1 MSTVLLCDDH
11 RMVRQAL
18 ADALGRHPEVTEVLQ
33 AGSVDE
39 VLVRYASLRPDC
51 VVMDVRLPG
60 TDGVTGALQLL
71 KAHPEARVLLLS
83 GEVSEDERLRALHAG
98 VKGVMLKEVDE
109 AELAAAVSLIA
120 TGGDLLTQTQRR
132 MLQRPRTHATN
143 LSPREL
149 QVVTGMAA
157 GQSNAEIARELW
169 LAEDTVKA
177 HAKKLFL
184 KCGVS
189 DRSAAVAWAFRS
201 GLIS

>member
-18 ADALGRHPEVTEVLQ
+18 ADALGREPGITEVYQ

-39 VLVRYASLRPDC
+39 VLVRYASLQPDC
-51 VVMDVRLPG
+51 VVMDVHLPG
-60 TDGVTGALQLL
+60 TDGVTGALELL
-71 KAHPEARVLLLS
+71 KANPDARVLLLS
-83 GEVSEDERLRALHAG
+83 SEISEDERLRALHGG
-98 VKGVMLKEVDE
+98 VKGVVLKEVDE
-109 AELAAAVSLIA
+109 TELAAAVSVVCA
-120 TGGDLLTQTQRR
+120 GGDLLSQTQRR
-132 MLQRPRTHATN
+132 MLQRPRTRTA

-201 GLIS
+201 GVLS

>member
-1 MSTVLLCDDH
+1 MSTIMLCDDH

-18 ADALGRHPEVTEVLQ
+18 ADALSRLPEVTDVVQ
-33 AGSVDE
+33 AGTVDE
-39 VLVRYASLRPDC
+39 VLVRYAPVRPDC
-51 VVMDVRLPG
+51 LVMDVHLPG
-60 TDGVTGALQLL
+60 TDGVTGSMELL
-71 KAHPEARVLLLS
+71 GAHPEARILLLA
-83 GEVSEDERLRALHAG
+83 GEIREDDRLRALNAG

-109 AELAAAVSLIA
+109 AELAEAVGIVAA
-120 TGGDLLTQTQRR
+120 GGDLLTHAQRR
-132 MLQRPRTHATN
+132 MLQRARPRTN

-157 GQSNAEIARELW
+157 GHSNAEIARELW

-184 KCGVS
+184 KCGVN

-201 GLIS
+201 GVLS

>member
-1 MSTVLLCDDH
+1 MSTIMLCDDH

-18 ADALGRHPEVTEVLQ
+18 ADALSRLPEITEVFQ
-33 AGSVDE
+33 AGTVDE
-39 VLVRYASLRPDC
+39 VLVRYASVQPDC
-51 VVMDVRLPG
+51 LIMDVHLPG
-60 TDGVTGALQLL
+60 TDGVTGAIELL
-71 KAHPEARVLLLS
+71 KAHPEARILLLA
-83 GEVSEDERLRALHAG
+83 GEVDDDDRLRALNAG

-109 AELAAAVSLIA
+109 AELAEAVCLIA
-120 TGGDLLTQTQRR
+120 TGGDLLTHAQRR
-132 MLQRPRTHATN
+132 MLQRPRPRTN

-157 GQSNAEIARELW
+157 GQSNAQIARDLW

-184 KCGVS
+184 KCGVN

-201 GLIS
+201 GAIS

>member
-1 MSTVLLCDDH
+1 MLCDDH

-18 ADALGRHPEVTEVLQ
+18 ADALSRLPEITEVFQ
-33 AGSVDE
+33 AGTVDE
-39 VLVRYASLRPDC
+39 VLVRYASVQPDC
-51 VVMDVRLPG
+51 LIMDVHLPG
-60 TDGVTGALQLL
+60 TDGVTGAIELL
-71 KAHPEARVLLLS
+71 KAHPEARILLLA
-83 GEVSEDERLRALHAG
+83 GEVDDDDRLRALNAG

-109 AELAAAVSLIA
+109 AELAEAVCLIA
-120 TGGDLLTQTQRR
+120 TGGDLLTHAQRR
-132 MLQRPRTHATN
+132 MLQRPRPRTN

-157 GQSNAEIARELW
+157 GQSNAQIARDLW

-184 KCGVS
+184 KCGVN

-201 GLIS
+201 GAIS

>member
-18 ADALGRHPEVTEVLQ
+18 AEALCRHPEVTEVFQ

-51 VVMDVRLPG
+51 VVMDVHLPG
-60 TDGVTGALQLL
+60 TDGVTGAIELL
-71 KAHPEARVLLLS
+71 RANPDARVLLLS
-83 GEVSEDERLRALHAG
+83 GEISEDDRLRALHAG
-98 VKGVMLKEVDE
+98 VKGVLLKEVDE

-120 TGGDLLTQTQRR
+120 EGGDLLTHTQRR
-132 MLQRPRTHATN
+132 MLQRPRVRATN

-201 GLIS
+201 GVLS

>member
-1 MSTVLLCDDH
+1 MSTIMLCDDH

-18 ADALGRHPEVTEVLQ
+18 AESLSHAPGITEVVQ

-39 VLVRYASLRPDC
+39 VLVRWASVQPDC
-51 VVMDVRLPG
+51 LVMDVHLPG
-60 TDGVTGALQLL
+60 TDGVTGAMELL
-71 KAHPEARVLLLS
+71 RAHPDAKVLLLS
-83 GEVSEDERLRALHAG
+83 GEVSDDERLRALNAG
-98 VKGVMLKEVDE
+98 VKGVVLKEMDE
-109 AELAAAVSLIA
+109 EELAAAVVTIA
-120 TGGDLLTQTQRR
+120 AGGDLLTHAQRR
-132 MLQRPRTHATN
+132 MLQRPRARIN

-201 GLIS
+201 GVLS

>member
-1 MSTVLLCDDH
+1 MSSILLCDDH
-11 RMVRQAL
+11 RLVRQAL
-18 ADALGRHPEVTEVLQ
+18 AGALSRLPGVTEVFQ

-39 VLVRYASLRPDC
+39 VLVRYASLQPDC
-51 VVMDVRLPG
+51 IVMDVHLPG
-60 TDGVTGALQLL
+60 TDGVTGSMELL
-71 KAHPEARVLLLS
+71 RAHPEAHILLLAAEIS
-83 GEVSEDERLRALHAG
+83 DDERLRALNAG

-109 AELAAAVSLIA
+109 TELAEAVCHIMA
-120 TGGDLLTQTQRR
+120 GGDLLTHAQRR
-132 MLQRPRTHATN
+132 MLQRPRPRTN

-157 GQSNAEIARELW
+157 GRSNAEIARELW

-184 KCGVS
+184 KCGVN

-201 GLIS
+201 GVLS